1 MSQNT
6 IRLAP
11 LGLGIL
17 IRSIPCFGCV
27 PWSDAKLSHMPARS
41 LREWRRKEE
50 TVLTIKVDDF
60 TGVAHMFFLTHAH
73 SDHMGG
79 LTGKNNWKRYVETIQ
94 HRILFMLQGSCLS
107 LFNTTCHHPQA

>member
-41 LREWRRKEE
+41 LSPGKGEAK
-50 TVLTIKVDDF
+50 LTIQVDDF
-60 TGVAHMFFLTHAH
+60 TGVAHMYFLTHAH

-79 LTGKNNWKRYVETIQ
+79 LKGKNKWKRYVETIQ

-107 LFNTTCHHPQA
+107 LLNTTCHHPQA